1 MEFIMGGTILF
12 GGNFAPKDWAF
23 CGGQLISISENQ
35 ALFAILGTTWG
46 GDGRTNF
53 ALPDLRS
60 RVPSGPGKAPGIT
73 VETIEGRMFGNDLTQ
88 LSIKHMPNHSH
99 TAQFSPSGGS
109 PSLTATSQSEATAKM
124 FVSDSDGAT
133 NQPTGNYLATTKD
146 GRNDGDNIYNDSKG
160 TSFLAEQAID
170 VEVNTTTT
178 ITGTG
183 STGGTV
189 TVGVTGNGEKFS
201 TIQPTL
207 GINYIIAIQGTFPS
221 RN

>member
-23 CGGQLISISENQ
+23 CSGQLISISENQ

-60 RVPSGPGKAPGIT
+60 RVPAGVGTGPGLAYESRLGAK
-73 VETIEGRMFGNDLTQ
+73 VGNDMTQ
-88 LSIKHMPNHSH
+88 LTIPNLPSHSH
-99 TAQFSPSGGS
+99 SATFTPTSTGA
-109 PSLTATSQSEATAKM
+109 SLTAVSQSEATAKM
-124 FVSDSDGAT
+124 FVSDSDGET
-133 NQPTGNYLATTKD
+133 NQPAGNYLATTKD
-146 GRNDGDNIYNDSKG
+146 GRNDGDNIYNGSKG
-160 TSFLAEQAID
+160 SSFLAEQAID

-183 STGGTV
+183 STDGTV
-189 TVGVTGNGEKFS
+189 TVGTTGGGEKFS
-201 TIQPTL
+201 NIQPTL